1 MAGTMHELRGVVGP
15 AGAYRGPRGQILVE
29 LKRTEPLSAKELAAR
44 LGLSLNAVRHHLKEL
59 EAEGVLDY
67 VREHR
72 SVGAPAFAYRLSAQG
87 QALFPRRYQETLTYI
102 LEHVAVRD
110 GRTAAIAMLEAH
122 LQGMAARLKVELA
135 GLTPEQRVEA
145 VTRLRSEDGYMAEWQ
160 SAGPGAAT
168 IREHNCAIH
177 AIAERFPEI
186 CAAEERFMAEVLGA
200 PVERRQHILSGCTAC
215 EYHVQFDTPR
225 APADAATEV
234 VQIRPRDARPGANP
248 E

>member
-1 MAGTMHELRGVVGP
+1 MHEQRGVVGP
-15 AGAYRGPRGQILVE
+15 TGAYRGPRGQLLVE
-29 LKRTEPLSAKELAAR
+29 LKRDEPLAAKELATR

-59 EAEGVLDY
+59 EAEGVIEY

-102 LEHVAVRD
+102 LDHVAVRD
-110 GRTAAIAMLEAH
+110 GRAAAIAMLEAH
-122 LQGMAARLKVELA
+122 LQGLAARLKVEFA
-135 GLTPEQRVEA
+135 ALTPEQRVERMA
-145 VTRLRSEDGYMAEWQ
+145 RLRSDDGYMAEWQ
-160 SAGPGAAT
+160 LAGAGAAT

-215 EYHVQFDTPR
+215 EYHVQFDTIR

-234 VQIRPRDARPGANP
+234 VQIRSREARPGANAS
-248 E
+248 